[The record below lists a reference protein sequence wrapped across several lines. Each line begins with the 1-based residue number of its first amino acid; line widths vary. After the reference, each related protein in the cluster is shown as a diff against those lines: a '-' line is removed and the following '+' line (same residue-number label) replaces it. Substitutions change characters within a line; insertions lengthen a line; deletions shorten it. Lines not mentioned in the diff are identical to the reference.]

1 MEAAAQGIVTA
12 KNEAVDS
19 INIAKI
25 DATTSIQAQRDMAIA
40 AVRLEKAG
48 LLEKFQKLFD
58 PFLELFR
65 KGE

>member
-40 AVRLEKAG
+40 AVRLEKAA
-48 LLEKFQKLFD
+48 LFD
-58 PFLELFR
+58 LPPVQQTVLIS
-65 KGE
+65 